1 VFVIAIACAGSCGWV
16 VKKLKKTVRDH
27 GYFVKGKEKEC
38 LIEQLT
44 FFLGNFPRKDWMN
57 HLQRKY

>member
-1 VFVIAIACAGSCGWV
+1 VFVIAIASAGSCGWV
-16 VKKLKKTVRDH
+16 GKKKTARDH
-27 GYFVKGKEKEC
+27 GYFVKEKEKEC